1 MTDDFI
7 AEHNDVRLVNGG
19 SRCAGRLEVEY
30 QKEWRPVS
38 SRHSWSLKEAA
49 VLCRQLNCGSALET
63 SKVQN
68 AAELLPVWRF
78 YSACDGSEQALM
90 DCGTVK
96 TWLSSSTVE
105 VVCSGENSS
114 SVIFN

>member
-1 MTDDFI
+1 M
-7 AEHNDVRLVNGG
+7 RLVNGR
-19 SRCAGRLEVEY
+19 SRCVGRLEVEY
-30 QKEWRPVS
+30 QKEWRPLS

-68 AAELLPVWRF
+68 SAELPVWRF
-78 YSACDGSEQALM
+78 YSACDGSERALT

-96 TWLSSSTVE
+96 KWLSSSTVE

-114 SVIFN
+114 SVIFNGPRDKIFKHQLI